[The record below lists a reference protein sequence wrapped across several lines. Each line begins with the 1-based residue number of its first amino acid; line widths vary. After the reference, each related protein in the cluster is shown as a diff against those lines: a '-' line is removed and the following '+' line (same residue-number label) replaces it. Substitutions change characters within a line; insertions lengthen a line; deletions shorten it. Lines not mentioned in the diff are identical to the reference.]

1 MIHRNNSAIP
11 LLLAAVL
18 GSVAA
23 PAVAHHSFAM
33 FDKGK
38 MTTIEGVVSR
48 LAWTNPHVLID
59 IDVIDKQGQTA
70 QYRIESASINILMRQ
85 GWKVGS
91 IKAGDRVTIVFNP
104 LKSGLPGGLLIEA
117 TLPNGTVLR
126 G

>member
-1 MIHRNNSAIP
+1 MIHRNKSAILP
-11 LLLAAVL
+11 LLAAVL
-18 GSVAA
+18 GSMTA
-23 PAVAHHSFAM
+23 PALAHHSFAM

-38 MTTIEGVVSR
+38 TTTIEGVVKR

-59 IDVIDKQGQTA
+59 VDVTDKQGGIA
-70 QYRIESASINILMRQ
+70 RYRIESASINILMHQ

-104 LKSGLPGGLLIEA
+104 LKSGLPGGLLVEV
-117 TLPNGTVLR
+117 TLPNGAVLK